1 MDRHSQRYFFGKGK
15 YTVKPTAK
23 TTVTVTISTARLKLR
38 RYSGLDNFCRRVT
51 GIVAV
56 FYKRS
61 YHRYK

>member
-1 MDRHSQRYFFGKGK
+1 MLYV
-15 YTVKPTAK
+15 TVFKKILSLHCSLHFTP
-23 TTVTVTISTARLKLR
+23 TVTVTISTARLKLR